1 MLFNSLKAYKKEKTF
16 RHEFEK
22 FIFDLQRSSGKVVS
36 RNLKHVIFGDKVDVF
51 EFDTFYNFF
60 EFIDG
65 IAWELSFHGA
75 PAKCEIRR

>member
-1 MLFNSLKAYKKEKTF
+1 MPPHPTADYVGGFVGY
-16 RHEFEK
+16 
-22 FIFDLQRSSGKVVS
+22 
-36 RNLKHVIFGDKVDVF
+36 LKHVIFGDKVDVF